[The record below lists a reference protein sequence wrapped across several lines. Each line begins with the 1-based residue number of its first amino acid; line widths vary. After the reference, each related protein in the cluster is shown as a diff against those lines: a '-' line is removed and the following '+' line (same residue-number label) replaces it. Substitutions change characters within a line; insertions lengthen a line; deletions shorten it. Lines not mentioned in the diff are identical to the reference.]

1 MKSLYLSGQQAD
13 LYQLLSSDQTA
24 NTFDIQRIGI
34 RNPSQVI
41 RQLINKGA
49 VITIHQKTAFD
60 NFGYSHN
67 RVAFYTFKGFRNGN

>member
-1 MKSLYLSGQQAD
+1 MKSLYLSSQQAA
-13 LYQLLSSDQTA
+13 LYQLLSNDQTA

-49 VITIHQKTAFD
+49 VITTYRKSAFD
-60 NFGYSHN
+60 HFGYSHN
-67 RVAFYTFKGFRNGN
+67 RITFYTFKGFRNGN